1 MPTTAT
7 PAQHADTGGSSD
19 TTRYGSVRPGS
30 TGPCTLRERKKQQ
43 TRQAIHDAALTRITE
58 QGLDGVTVEQICADA
73 DVSPRTF
80 FNYFSSKAHAAIGLD
95 TVEVPDAVRDR
106 FATADGRLIDDVC
119 ELVADTVPLS
129 ADRARAKELLVRR
142 PEMTSMVMRWMA
154 ESRQALIAVVTT
166 RTDEDTARTA
176 VALVMSALSEAAHR
190 FSVQSQ
196 ADLAARLRAVVA
208 EMVALAT
215 AAPQQP
221 E

>member
-1 MPTTAT
+1 VSTTAA
-7 PAQHADTGGSSD
+7 PAHPDGAE
-19 TTRYGSVRPGS
+19 
-30 TGPCTLRERKKQQ
+30 PCTLRERKKQQ
-43 TRQAIHDAALTRITE
+43 TRQAIHDAALTRVTE

-106 FATADGRLIDDVC
+106 FAAADGRLVDDVC
-119 ELVADTVPLS
+119 TLVADTVPLS

-190 FSVQSQ
+190 FTVQTQ
-196 ADLAARLRAVVA
+196 ADLADRLRAVVA

-215 AAPQQP
+215 AGPAATAP
-221 E
+221 

>member
-1 MPTTAT
+1 MPTTAA
-7 PAQHADTGGSSD
+7 PASTDTG
-19 TTRYGSVRPGS
+19 SVAGAAG
-30 TGPCTLRERKKQQ
+30 TEPCTLRERKKQQ
-43 TRQAIHDAALTRITE
+43 TRQAIHDAALTRITDH
-58 QGLDGVTVEQICADA
+58 GLDGVTVEQICADA

-95 TVEVPDAVRDR
+95 TVEVPPAVRDR
-106 FATADGRLIDDVC
+106 FTAADGRLVDDVC
-119 ELVADTVPLS
+119 DLVANTVPLS

-154 ESRQALIAVVTT
+154 ESRQALIAVVST

-190 FSVQSQ
+190 FSVPTQ
-196 ADLAARLRAVVA
+196 ADLAARLRSVVA

-215 AAPQQP
+215 AGPQRSA
-221 E
+221 